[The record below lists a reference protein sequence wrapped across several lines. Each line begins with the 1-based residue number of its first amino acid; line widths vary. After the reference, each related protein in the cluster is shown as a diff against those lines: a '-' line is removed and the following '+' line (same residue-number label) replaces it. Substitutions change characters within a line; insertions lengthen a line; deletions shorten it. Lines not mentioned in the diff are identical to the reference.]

1 MNKERLYSPKRVA
14 DIMERHGFK
23 TTKSLGQ
30 NFLVDGNTVR
40 KIADAGEVE
49 AGDLVLEVGPGIGV
63 LTEEILIRGARVFC
77 VEIDQRL
84 IPILEE
90 TLADYERATIINSD
104 ILKLDLDQL
113 RSDYNIKGKFKI
125 VANLPYNIT
134 TPILEKFIEEDF
146 SLISVLI
153 QKEVAKRIHA
163 RENTKDYGS
172 LSVFIYYFCETELLF
187 DVSKNVFIPKPKV
200 DSSVLRLKP
209 KEEREEVGDKFFE
222 LVRAA
227 FSNRRKT
234 LVNSISNSE
243 LNYTREGLEI
253 ALGKLN
259 LKENARAEELSL
271 QDFIDLSKGLQ
282 EKI

>member
-172 LSVFIYYFCETELLF
+172 LSVFISYFCETELLF